1 MYTGDCL
8 GGLVGQGEERILRK
22 KKDRSMLYIY
32 TYENSIM
39 KPTKHCLK
47 EVEEEKW
54 EYNEGSELVQ
64 HCTIYRI
71 TTVKSPC

>member
-64 HCTIYRI
+64 GILYAWIECS
-71 TTVKSPC
+71 K